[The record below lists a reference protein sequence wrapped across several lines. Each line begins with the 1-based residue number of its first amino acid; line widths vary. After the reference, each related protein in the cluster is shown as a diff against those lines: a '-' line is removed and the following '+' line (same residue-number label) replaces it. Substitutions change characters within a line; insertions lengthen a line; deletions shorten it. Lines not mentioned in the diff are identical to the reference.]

1 MMMGV
6 WFLSSFFGN
15 YLSGYLGSFWEKMP
29 KENFFLLMFAL
40 SFATSLAF
48 FALLKP
54 LKKAIGHGKQV
65 AADV

>member
-1 MMMGV
+1 MGV

-15 YLSGYLGSFWEKMP
+15 YLSGYLGTFWEKMS
-29 KENFFLLMFAL
+29 KENFFLLMFAM
-40 SFATSLAF
+40 SFAAGLAF

-54 LKKAIGHGKQV
+54 LKKAIGHGEQT